1 MSSIERTEVS
11 YGPDTSSINP
21 ILPSYEYIPDAEP
34 KLFGDRVYLY
44 GSHDLAGTGNMCEGD
59 YVTWSAS
66 VHDLTSW
73 RYEGVIFRR
82 DQDPFLG
89 AQMAAGTADPLL
101 HNLFAPDVVEVEGRY
116 YLYYGVGLS
125 ASGIGVAVAES
136 PAGPFE
142 YLGRVRFPDSEK
154 PAGWADDVDGIDD
167 GDMAFGGGV
176 AVIERPAGKRM
187 RIHPRNA
194 KRFMYD
200 PSVIYDEG
208 RLFLYYGLASC
219 RVVELDPRDMR
230 TVIRAA
236 ATGEYASRV
245 LVPSIMVPST
255 WPGLIRTRGMG
266 MANGPS
272 IRKIDGRYVLV
283 YYAVGPRATN
293 AMCYATATDPRGPF
307 EYGGILVSLG
317 NVRHN
322 GQKRPT
328 DKVGNTHGGMIEI
341 DGTWYLLYHR
351 QTGRTQG
358 SRQATAVAL
367 TSTEDGGFLHAEYTS
382 LGFSKDA
389 LPAFHRWPAAMA
401 CVLTDA
407 NGRRP
412 ARKSA
417 PYITQVE
424 AADGLVDGQ
433 SGLRVAQVVT
443 NLTAGAIIGVKHL
456 DFGSDARAAT
466 VSVLTRRTGGGRVEV
481 RLDASDGP
489 MIADIP
495 LAPTTPGATTSTAR
509 TAAVSGRHALYF
521 VFHCAQTTGEFVE
534 FAFDQTPTAPDRM
547 PTT

>member
-1 MSSIERTEVS
+1 MGSIDHTELG
-11 YGPDTSSINP
+11 YGPATSSINP
-21 ILPSYEYIPDAEP
+21 ILPSCEYIPDAEP

-44 GSHDLAGTGNMCEGD
+44 GSHDLAGTGSMCEGD

-66 VHDLTSW
+66 VRDLTSW

-82 DQDPFLG
+82 EQDPFLA
-89 AQMAAGTADPLL
+89 AQLASGTADPLL
-101 HNLFAPDVVEVEGRY
+101 HNLFAPDVAEVAGRY

-125 ASGIGVAVAES
+125 ASGIGVAVADS

-142 YLGRVRFPDSEK
+142 YLGRVRYPDSEK
-154 PAGWADDVDGIDD
+154 PAGWIDDHDGIDD

-187 RIHPRNA
+187 RIHLGNA
-194 KRFMYD
+194 KRFTYD
-200 PSVIYDEG
+200 PSVICDRG
-208 RLFLYYGLASC
+208 RVFLYYGLAAC
-219 RVVELDPRDMR
+219 RVVELDPADMR
-230 TVIRAA
+230 TVILDA
-236 ATGEYASRV
+236 ATGEFESEV
-245 LVPSIMVPST
+245 LVPSLMVPGT

-328 DKVGNTHGGMIEI
+328 DKVGNTHGGMIEV

-367 TSTEDGGFLHAEYTS
+367 TRTGDGGFAHAEYTS

-389 LPAFHRWPAAMA
+389 LPAYRRWPAAMA

-407 NGRRP
+407 RGRRS
-412 ARKSA
+412 ARRSA
-417 PYITQVE
+417 PVITPVE
-424 AADGLVDGQ
+424 GADGFLDDH
-433 SGLRVAQVVT
+433 SGRRIAQAVT
-443 NLTAGAIIGVKHL
+443 NLTTGAVVGVKYL
-456 DFGSDARAAT
+456 DFGPDADSATAAVTMRGTRA
-466 VSVLTRRTGGGRVEV
+466 GRVEV
-481 RLDASDGP
+481 HLDEADGP
-489 MIADIP
+489 LIADIA
-495 LAPTTPGATTSTAR
+495 LTVASSDAPTTSSAR
-509 TAAVSGRHALYF
+509 TGPVSGRHAVYF
-521 VFHCAQTTGEFVE
+521 VFQGTDVSCQFIE
-534 FAFDQTPTAPDRM
+534 FAFNRSSTD
-547 PTT
+547 